1 MAFKRADKVYV
12 DESKARGYY
21 LVATSADVNK
31 LKDSEKGLR
40 SLLKPRQRR
49 IHFKNENDSRRRQ
62 ILSLM
67 SKLELRV
74 TVFVCQGVT
83 DKVARVLCLEA
94 LVGMAVES
102 EIFTLVIERDESLV
116 QSDKRII
123 AGILM
128 SQDSVLDYQHVGPHE
143 HPLLWVS
150 DAVAWTFTSGGDW
163 LRRSSPIV
171 DEVIYLT

>member
-1 MAFKRADKVYV
+1 
-12 DESKARGYY
+12 
-21 LVATSADVNK
+21 
-31 LKDSEKGLR
+31 
-40 SLLKPRQRR
+40 
-49 IHFKNENDSRRRQ
+49 
-62 ILSLM
+62 M

-74 TVFVCQGVT
+74 SVFVCQGLP
-83 DKVARVLCLEA
+83 DKEARVLCLEA

-102 EIFTLVIERDESLV
+102 EIFSLVIERDESLV
-116 QSDKRII
+116 QADRRII
-123 AGILM
+123 AGIFM
-128 SQDSVLDYQHVGPHE
+128 SQQSSFDYLHVGPHE